1 MVETLKYKQVGKV
14 AIAKNCKLEWR
25 YISSSPRTNAK
36 VLFMLSMYAADF
48 YRYYL
53 VHDLWCYESFHLQ
66 FAQLDDN
73 VICVFI

>member
-1 MVETLKYKQVGKV
+1 
-14 AIAKNCKLEWR
+14 
-25 YISSSPRTNAK
+25 
-36 VLFMLSMYAADF
+36 MLSMYVADF